1 MCTNK
6 RVAVNPSDTE
16 GAWLAVVLAW
26 VGGAVDAIGF
36 LTLTN
41 LFTSH
46 MSGNSAALGAY
57 LGVGQGAEALRRL
70 TPIPLFVLGVA
81 VGAAVIEIA
90 VRRSVRPSLSVA
102 LTLEVI
108 LLLTFR
114 VYGSSHLHAGVIQT
128 AAGWQ
133 FGLLVALLAVPM
145 GVQTA
150 ALQRVAGTTVH
161 TTYITHMLTAFAKE
175 AVAYLF
181 WLHDHGLGEN
191 ASAIQGIVPAHP
203 SLFRAALVAGV
214 WTAFVVGAVMG
225 GAAIVRWDLN
235 ALLAPVAVL
244 VAVIALDLRSPLY
257 IPPR

>member
-1 MCTNK
+1 
-6 RVAVNPSDTE
+6 VAVNPSDTE

-26 VGGAVDAIGF
+26 VGGAVDAVGF
-36 LTLTN
+36 LTLAN

-81 VGAAVIEIA
+81 MGAAVIELA
-90 VRRSVRPSLSVA
+90 VRRGVRSSLSVA
-102 LTLEVI
+102 LALEAI
-108 LLLTFR
+108 LLLAFR
-114 VYGSSHLHAGVIQT
+114 VYGRSHLHAGVIQT
-128 AAGWQ
+128 TAGWQ
-133 FGLLVALLAVPM
+133 FDLLVALLAVPM

-161 TTYITHMLTAFAKE
+161 TTYITQMLTTFAKE

-181 WLHDHGLGEN
+181 WLHDRGQAEN
-191 ASAIQGIVPAHP
+191 ASATQGIVPARP
-203 SLFRAALVAGV
+203 SLFRALFVAGV

-225 GAAIVRWDLN
+225 GAAVARWDLN
-235 ALLAPVAVL
+235 ALLAPMAVL
-244 VAVIALDLRSPLY
+244 VAMIALDLRSPLY
-257 IPPR
+257 TPTS